1 MELQAA
7 QQELAQIRSELQYNP
22 PVVSDHDLDAQYFQP
37 GNSGLNVGSPPLLD
51 SQPPAPARVAE
62 AEVEERIDYL
72 NKVLRLACEPPEAA
86 RIQIAIYQAEDE
98 LSLLQR
104 QFALDQ
110 DDYYSRPVTE
120 RLGGNP
126 QLDAE
131 QQRIQELQSEIDG
144 LKSELAALLPSQ
156 MAR

>member
-1 MELQAA
+1 
-7 QQELAQIRSELQYNP
+7 
-22 PVVSDHDLDAQYFQP
+22 
-37 GNSGLNVGSPPLLD
+37 
-51 SQPPAPARVAE
+51 
-62 AEVEERIDYL
+62 
-72 NKVLRLACEPPEAA
+72 LRLACEPPEAA

-156 MAR
+156 TAR